1 MLRSDAAWVVAAV
14 FGAMGEGG
22 CGWVWLAMVCC
33 VGLRALQRWGVMMS
47 VSAQSW
53 QTVSGVGVWVA
64 WACGR
69 RGAGGGEVAGD
80 IGGGVVVLFV
90 GG

>member
-1 MLRSDAAWVVAAV
+1 
-14 FGAMGEGG
+14 
-22 CGWVWLAMVCC
+22 
-33 VGLRALQRWGVMMS
+33 MMS

-53 QTVSGVGVWVA
+53 QTVSGVGVVGGVGVRVA